1 MKAELGVPSK
11 RGRPLREFFGKNAK
25 QGPPSVTRYS
35 GAKNKIVLAMLDG
48 CVDMVQAAQVAARGT
63 IQTNELRATVQTMS
77 NQRNMINVNTKPGL
91 LLSRR

>member
-1 MKAELGVPSK
+1 MQAELGVPSK
-11 RGRPLREFFGKNAK
+11 RGRPLREFLGKNTK

-35 GAKNKIVLAMLDG
+35 GAKNKIFMAMLDG
-48 CVDMVQAAQVAARGT
+48 CVDMVQAAQVAARGA
-63 IQTNELRATVQTMS
+63 IQTDELLATVQTMS